1 MYVLLALTAHQELFS
16 LSTVSPA
23 STVLERVVLWS
34 YAREVIIVQADLI
47 LTSSVPSVLIVKM
60 AVHNLPPVLTVHT
73 AQVLWTILMRDQAAR
88 IAVEVCTQQRSS
100 LTFALTALL
109 ATFAMVEPTVDYLQ

>member
-1 MYVLLALTAHQELFS
+1 MCVLLALTAHQELFS
-16 LSTVSPA
+16 LSTVSLV
-23 STVLERVVLWS
+23 STVLEQVVLWS

>member
-1 MYVLLALTAHQELFS
+1 MCVLLALTAHQELFS
-16 LSTVSPA
+16 LSTVSPV
-23 STVLERVVLWS
+23 STVLEQVVLWS